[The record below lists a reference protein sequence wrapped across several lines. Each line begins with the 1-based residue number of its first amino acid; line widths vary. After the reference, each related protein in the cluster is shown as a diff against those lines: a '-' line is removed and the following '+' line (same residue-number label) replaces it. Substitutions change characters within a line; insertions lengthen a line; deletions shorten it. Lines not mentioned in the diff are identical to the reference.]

1 MSSIPSDILYLL
13 QSLDTLSLD
22 FRLSSIFKS
31 KPAQLCT
38 FTFWLFE
45 IKYQGKREQRLLFG
59 WIVPKAVG
67 QFNNWVSSTSLDFWR
82 SNSCEFRIRR
92 VTFQHYG
99 QTILNIVKQLCQG
112 ASLTE
117 ACAVVDID
125 SPKPDVE
132 NFRFAMSVG
141 EIAESFEVC
150 PTIFLDTAWH
160 NRLTKS
166 LSIALASPAPYAPAF
181 VGTLFYKRKLA
192 LFEHPIIQN
201 AQEQN
206 EIAKKCL
213 LHIYEETGL
222 KFCSTDIARLGNLE
236 WICCPG
242 LDENEADQVL
252 LEVTQE
258 REVTIEIQPN
268 ALPIGT
274 SCLIQ
279 CQGQT
284 EGVTVFARSRL
295 ISIESGTTRVTFT
308 APESTR
314 IVTATIWQH
323 DLDSGEGELWY
334 RQSTVIPQGIN
345 LNQGIA
351 SPKMHLS
358 SQWLQEFERSPRTKK
373 RAEAAQEIQQIH
385 YTTSSVSS
393 QRQASWIT
401 ATQEARQFAQML
413 FPVPSGGKF
422 FPQGWTGDEP
432 GRLGFFEWLQALAQS
447 PTTGQIILLDPFFD
461 QPGVAEFIARV
472 STVQTKYI
480 VVANTAVKSKD
491 DEGAV
496 EVEKIVQAQSEP
508 VRATRLRNACQEHH
522 LLLRNLNFELLDL
535 RSKASGR
542 SQIFHDRYI
551 LIFDAAG
558 KVCKGYHLSNS
569 IQGAT
574 RHYPLLITPIPE
586 DILPDVH
593 SYIEK
598 LLYPVD
604 NVSWETVSLF
614 SSTQETNSSI
624 ASHYGLSSLSDAKAF
639 FTLLLQNQSLVLEQ
653 TDLADYLRK
662 QGLLDENSDFVV
674 TSEASDRLKIAID
687 QFVNALIALDSVT
700 FAIQWSNFSH
710 WLKHLVDEP
719 DYLEQVCSSGG
730 NDLIAQS
737 HTHLLEKSYSLL
749 LIAAFNS
756 THQMEVLTIIN
767 FLQLPLFEETIR
779 QADVLFWYTDHKCW
793 TACLNDQGIQNAAK
807 VLVKVEP
814 SRLVSIISVLLD
826 ALATKDKEQYQAWST
841 RYRLSLLIQ
850 SISDALEL
858 DQLGFQVNEPLVIAL
873 LQSGIPALR
882 AIASFNL
889 SPLRSPSFTWQRS
902 FHLLENLLP
911 LEQLYAFAE
920 WIHQIRIR
928 EKVRIENCET
938 FETLRLSIFQ
948 QMVQMSPNNLPDAE
962 LKQIVCRASGP
973 AIGSWARSIATEFLK
988 PFVESGKLNA
998 NQVSEVWMSMLYQSL
1013 NQLIINAAEPPV
1025 LSIISDTSSNE
1036 GKELIEV
1043 AAEALL
1049 ATSQEERE
1057 KWTTKLLKLHR
1068 NARRCVE
1075 KPFAQADFRKWK
1087 NAQNCLVRLNEFAER
1102 WFQEYTAQNFPDVKP
1117 QVLSDLL
1124 YNHDAK

>member
-1 MSSIPSDILYLL
+1 MSSIPSDISHLL

-31 KPAQLCT
+31 KPAQCT
-38 FTFWLFE
+38 FTFWLLE

-67 QFNNWVSSTSLDFWR
+67 QFNNWVSSTSLKSWK

-125 SPKPDVE
+125 SAKPDLGG
-132 NFRFAMSVG
+132 FRFAMSIG

-166 LSIALASPAPYAPAF
+166 LSIALASPAPNAPAF

-213 LHIYEETGL
+213 LHLYEETGL

-252 LEVTQE
+252 FKVTQ

-268 ALPIGT
+268 VLPIGT
-274 SCLIQ
+274 SCIIQ

-284 EGVTVFARSRL
+284 EGVTIFAHSRL
-295 ISIESGTTRVTFT
+295 IAIEPGTTCVTFT
-308 APESTR
+308 APESTQ
-314 IVTATIWQH
+314 IITATIWQH

-334 RQSTVIPQGIN
+334 RQSTVILQKIN

-351 SPKMHLS
+351 GSKMHLS
-358 SQWLQEFERSPRTKK
+358 SQWLREFELSPKTRG

-385 YTTSSVSS
+385 YTTSSVFD
-393 QRQASWIT
+393 QRRASWIT

-422 FPQGWTGDEP
+422 FPKGWIGDEP

-461 QPGVAEFIARV
+461 RPGVAEFIARV
-472 STVQTKYI
+472 STAQTKYI

-491 DEGAV
+491 DEEAA
-496 EVEKIVQAQSEP
+496 EVEGIVQAQSEP

-522 LLLRNLNFELLDL
+522 LLLRNLNFQLLDL

-551 LIFDAAG
+551 LIFDAGG
-558 KVCKGYHLSNS
+558 KVCKGYQLSNS

-574 RHYPLLITPIPE
+574 KHHPLLITPIPE

-593 SYIEK
+593 GYVEK
-598 LLYPVD
+598 LIYPVD
-604 NVSWETVSLF
+604 NEHWETILLF
-614 SSTQETNSSI
+614 SSTQETNSWI
-624 ASHYGLSSLSDAKAF
+624 AARYGLSSLSDAKAF
-639 FTLLLQNQSLVLEQ
+639 FALLLQDQSLVLEQ
-653 TDLADYLRK
+653 INLADHLRK
-662 QGLLDENSDFVV
+662 QGLLDENDDFVV

-687 QFVNALIALDSVT
+687 QFVNALMALDSVT
-700 FAIQWSNFSH
+700 FAIQWSNFSR

-719 DYLEQVCSSGG
+719 DYLERVCSVGG
-730 NDLIAQS
+730 NGLMAQL
-737 HTHLLEKSYSLL
+737 HTYLLEELYSLPF
-749 LIAAFNS
+749 ITAFNS
-756 THQMEVLTIIN
+756 RHQMEALTIVN
-767 FLQLPLFEETIR
+767 FLQLPLFEKTIR
-779 QADVLFWYTDHKCW
+779 QVDVLFWYTDHKCW
-793 TACLNDQGIQNAAK
+793 TACLNDQGVQDAAE

-814 SRLVSIISVLLD
+814 SRLVTIISAFLN
-826 ALATKDKEQYQAWST
+826 ALASEDKEQYQSWSI

-850 SISDALEL
+850 SILDALEL
-858 DQLGFQVNEPLVIAL
+858 DQLGFQPNETLVTAL
-873 LQSGIPALR
+873 LQSNIPGLR
-882 AIASFNL
+882 AIASLNL

-911 LEQLYAFAE
+911 LEQLYAFAA
-920 WIHQIRIR
+920 WIHQIRIQ
-928 EKVRIENCET
+928 ENVRFENCEI
-938 FETLRLSIFQ
+938 LKALCLSIFQ
-948 QMVQMSPNNLPDAE
+948 QMVQVSPDNLPDAD
-962 LKQIVCRASGP
+962 LKRIVCRASGP
-973 AIGSWARSIATEFLK
+973 AIGSWAQSTATEFLK
-988 PFVESGKLNA
+988 PFVKSGKLNA
-998 NQVSEVWMSMLYQSL
+998 NQVSEMWMSILYQSL
-1013 NQLIINAAEPPV
+1013 TQIINAEEPPV

-1036 GKELIEV
+1036 GKELIGV

-1049 ATSQEERE
+1049 VTSQEDRE
-1057 KWTTKLLKLHR
+1057 KWTAELLKLHR

-1102 WFQEYTAQNFPDVKP
+1102 WFQECAAQNFPDVNP
-1117 QVLSDLL
+1117 QVLSNLL
-1124 YNHDAK
+1124 YDYDAK